1 MAYGQSGNNE
11 SSDHRGPPLK
21 SQTSQVLSPMA
32 NPEALP
38 AATEGTTL
46 LAVID
51 RWIPLAYR
59 FDVPTIC
66 RFYGILIQM
75 YYNDHD
81 PPHFHVVYNEFKAV
95 IAINDLSILF
105 GDLPPKAIG
114 LVMEWARLH
123 KSELLMDWNLSQ
135 QKQPLNSISPLE

>member
-1 MAYGQSGNNE
+1 MRVNSPWTAVRVLAHSVR
-11 SSDHRGPPLK
+11 SSCGTIVAPPARSLPHR
-21 SQTSQVLSPMA
+21 LSRTRATAFPTVVDTRIH
-32 NPEALP
+32 LP
-38 AATEGTTL
+38 
-46 LAVID
+46 
-51 RWIPLAYR
+51 YR
-59 FDVPTIC
+59 HRVPTVC

-105 GDLPPKAIG
+105 GDLPPKAVG

-123 KSELLMDWNLSQ
+123 KSDLLADWRLSQ
-135 QKQPLNSISPLE
+135 QKQPLNPISPLE

>member
-1 MAYGQSGNNE
+1 MT
-11 SSDHRGPPLK
+11 R
-21 SQTSQVLSPMA
+21 TSVANVDTSRWLS
-32 NPEALP
+32 
-38 AATEGTTL
+38 
-46 LAVID
+46 
-51 RWIPLAYR
+51 YR
-59 FDVPTIC
+59 AGVPTIC

-81 PPHFHVVYNEFKAV
+81 PPHFHVVYNESRAV

-123 KSELLMDWNLSQ
+123 KTELLADWRLCQ
-135 QKQPLNSISPLE
+135 HKQPLNPISPLE